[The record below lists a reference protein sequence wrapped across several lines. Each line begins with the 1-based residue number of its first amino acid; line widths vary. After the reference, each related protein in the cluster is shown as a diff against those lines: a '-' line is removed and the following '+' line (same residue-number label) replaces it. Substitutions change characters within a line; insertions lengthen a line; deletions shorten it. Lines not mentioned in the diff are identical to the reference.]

1 MTTDNTHAVIDRF
14 EIADLA
20 SRFGAY
26 LDTTRIDDLGDIFT
40 ADVITRFPVGEQE
53 RGLDLLQTHARTMLE
68 QWWRTQHVITNVVCD
83 LHGGRAQ
90 VRANVIATHVRDP
103 AEPATYWAVGGHYDF
118 EARRT
123 ADGWR
128 FCSMVLNATWT
139 TGERQSPRS

>member
-1 MTTDNTHAVIDRF
+1 MTADMNHAVLDRV

-26 LDTTRIDDLGDIFT
+26 LDTVRIEDLGDIFT
-40 ADVITRFPVGEQE
+40 ADVISRFPTGEPE
-53 RGLDLLQTHARTMLE
+53 RGLDLLQGHARAMLE
-68 QWWRTQHVITNVVCD
+68 QWWRTQHVITNVVCE
-83 LHGGRAQ
+83 LHGDRAQ

-103 AEPATYWAVGGHYDF
+103 SEPAIHWTVGGHYDF

-128 FCSMVLNATWT
+128 FGSMVLNATWT
-139 TGERQSPRS
+139 NGDRRPPIS